1 MRASGGASASA
12 SADGGAADILCTLFG
27 VEREVFLRRFGG
39 RRHVC
44 RHGPRRRFLS
54 LLGEALVP
62 DMRALA
68 KLALPYGRD
77 LGAIIYDDRGVLG
90 MRGLGRR
97 ERARIG
103 KPGGIYF
110 FRKYDERFDEVRR
123 FRKSLCDALGS
134 RPSGARISATLQ
146 NRNALLPRHCDRTDV
161 FILQLFGN
169 RRWRLQQNSD
179 PPTGLHALVRT
190 PRRMRKGW
198 SADFEGR
205 SPVVTLKPG
214 SALYVPRG
222 CWHET
227 QSSGPSLA
235 LVITLSPLKKR
246 RR

>member
-1 MRASGGASASA
+1 MRASGGGSAS
-12 SADGGAADILCTLFG
+12 SFVDGGDILRTLFG
-27 VEREVFLRRFGG
+27 VKRDAFLRRFGG

-44 RHGPRRRFLS
+44 RHGPRRRFLG

-97 ERARIG
+97 ERARIDT
-103 KPGGIYF
+103 PGGIYF
-110 FRKYDERFDEVRR
+110 FRKFDERFEEVQRLRR
-123 FRKSLCDALGS
+123 SLCDALGS

-161 FILQLFGN
+161 FILQLFGS

-179 PPTGLHALVRT
+179 PPAGLHALVRT
-190 PRRMRKGW
+190 PAHLRKGW
-198 SADFEGR
+198 SADFKGP

-235 LVITLSPLKKR
+235 LVITVSPLGKR
-246 RR
+246 GR